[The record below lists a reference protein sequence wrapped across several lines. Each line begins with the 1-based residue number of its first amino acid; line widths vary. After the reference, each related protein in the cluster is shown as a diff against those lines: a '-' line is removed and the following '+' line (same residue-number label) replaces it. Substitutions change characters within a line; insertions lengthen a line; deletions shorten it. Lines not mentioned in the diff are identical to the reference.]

1 MSSPMQAQT
10 AFDDSPRETE
20 QGALARDGEIAWTDK
35 RLVSECVRGNEDAW
49 AMLLE
54 KYKRLIY
61 SIPLKYGL
69 SRDEATDI
77 FQDVCLELLTEL
89 PRLREPR
96 ALPKWLIQ
104 VTAHKCVR
112 ARTASVRHTA
122 SSHTDT
128 PAEMNRVADTQ
139 PLSEQIILDVERE
152 HALREAV
159 ATLAP
164 RCRRLVE
171 MLFFETPVRSYHDVA
186 RSLQLET
193 GSIGF
198 IRGRCLKRLRTAL
211 EKHGFR

>member
-1 MSSPMQAQT
+1 MSSHMQAQT
-10 AFDDSPRETE
+10 AFDDAPRPPE
-20 QGALARDGEIAWTDK
+20 QHALARDAETAWPDK
-35 RLVSECVRGNEDAW
+35 RLVSECVRGNEKAW

-77 FQDVCLELLTEL
+77 FQDVCLELLSEL

-104 VTAHKCVR
+104 VTSHKCLR
-112 ARTASVRHTA
+112 ARTASARNTA
-122 SSHTDT
+122 PSGADD
-128 PAEMNRVADTQ
+128 PAELNRVADTQ

-171 MLFFETPVRSYHDVA
+171 MLFFETPARSYRDVA
-186 RSLQLET
+186 QSLQLET

-198 IRGRCLKRLRTAL
+198 IRGRCLKRLRIAL